1 MKDILGKL
9 LISRLNLIRQIQK
22 FLLDHLSQ
30 EAEEI
35 TDLLKQL
42 MDYDF
47 SAQTLRK
54 IERKYTKIWF

>member
-1 MKDILGKL
+1 MKDILEKL
-9 LISRLNLIRQIQK
+9 LVSRLNLIRQIQE
-22 FLLDHLSQ
+22 FMPDHLSQ
-30 EAEEI
+30 EAKEI

-54 IERKYTKIWF
+54 IERKYTKKWF